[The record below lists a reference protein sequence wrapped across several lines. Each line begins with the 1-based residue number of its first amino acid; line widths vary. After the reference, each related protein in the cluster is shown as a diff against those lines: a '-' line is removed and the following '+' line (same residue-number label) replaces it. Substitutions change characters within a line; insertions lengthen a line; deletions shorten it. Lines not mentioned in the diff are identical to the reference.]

1 MASMQAEQPSDG
13 QPSDLQPSD
22 VVSGDG
28 VTGDGVTGDGRAAR
42 SVRTR
47 RAIVDALRAL
57 HHEGDLRPTAPRVAE
72 RAGVS
77 VRTVWQHF
85 DDLET
90 LLFEAGRRD
99 LEIAQSLVTPI
110 DLSLPAIA
118 RVDALVE
125 QRARMFEE
133 MAPPWRAARV
143 HAPFSAQIQ
152 SNRDTLMQ
160 LAREQVGELFAPEL
174 AAAPDPQALLD
185 ALHVA
190 SSWAT
195 WESLRADAH
204 LDVERAKKALRLW
217 LSRLIV
223 TA

>member
-13 QPSDLQPSD
+13 QPSGLQPSD

-28 VTGDGVTGDGRAAR
+28 VTGDLRAAR

-110 DLSLPAIA
+110 DLSLPANE
-118 RVDALVE
+118 RVTALVE

-174 AAAPDPQALLD
+174 AAASDPQALLD

-204 LDVERAKKALRLW
+204 LDVDRAKKALRLW

>member
-1 MASMQAEQPSDG
+1 MQAEQPSDG
-13 QPSDLQPSD
+13 QPSD
-22 VVSGDG
+22 VVSGDGVTGDG

-110 DLSLPAIA
+110 DLSMPAA
-118 RVDALVE
+118 QRVDALVE

-174 AAAPDPQALLD
+174 AASPDPQALLD
-185 ALHVA
+185 AVHVA

-204 LDVERAKKALRLW
+204 LDVDRAMTALRLW
-217 LSRLIV
+217 LSKLIV
-223 TA
+223 TP

>member
-1 MASMQAEQPSDG
+1 MASMQAEQPSDD
-13 QPSDLQPSD
+13 QPAES
-22 VVSGDG
+22 VS
-28 VTGDGVTGDGRAAR
+28 GDGRAAR

-99 LEIAQSLVTPI
+99 LEIAQSFVTAI
-110 DLSLPAIA
+110 DMSLPTAE
-118 RVDALVE
+118 RVDALVQ

-152 SNRDTLMQ
+152 SNRDTLMR

-174 AAAPDPQALLD
+174 AAASDPQALLD
-185 ALHVA
+185 ALHIA

-204 LDVERAKKALRLW
+204 LDVDRAKKALRLW
-217 LSRLIV
+217 LSKLIV

>member
-1 MASMQAEQPSDG
+1 MQAEQPAEGESAETF
-13 QPSDLQPSD
+13 S
-22 VVSGDG
+22 
-28 VTGDGVTGDGRAAR
+28 GDGRAAR

-47 RAIVDALRAL
+47 RAIVDAMRAL

-99 LEIAQSLVTPI
+99 LEIAQSFVTPI
-110 DLSLPAIA
+110 DLTLPTAD
-118 RVDALVE
+118 RVNALVE
-125 QRARMFEE
+125 QRAPMFEQ

-152 SNRDTLMQ
+152 SNRDTLMR
-160 LAREQVGELFAPEL
+160 LAREQLAELFAPEL
-174 AAAPDPQALLD
+174 AAADDPTAVLD

-190 SSWAT
+190 SSWAA
-195 WESLRADAH
+195 WESLRAEAH
-204 LDVERAKKALRLW
+204 LDVDRAKKALGLW
-217 LSRLIV
+217 LSKLIV
-223 TA
+223 TT